1 MTSPVGTPKLS
12 TEEVARKRAEH
23 HEYVRRFN
31 ARFGHVKTES
41 LGRRIAREG
50 FDESPF
56 FRRLQKRL
64 ALSAVIDAKFV
75 LDMLRGEVL
84 GKPSSFW
91 ELVQSGVVTCWA
103 PTGLERDLNGKFQML
118 AEKLGRPVDSIRI
131 AWEQKIAKHIHIAA
145 SHEHPEVTA
154 ALARLTKRDPH
165 DVDYPGLV
173 LLLGA
178 DACLTMDK
186 DIIEDGGVTTR
197 SLGDV
202 IRIVHTHDRGRVA
215 MSLHFQTAEVLSIV
229 LGVGGE
235 ALKEGWLG
243 LKALA
248 KAIPEKV
255 LVGLGLGIGAFLFFD
270 TTREWLLKRIA
281 PFRAGFG
288 VHWDRFKQAAQEA
301 WKFLHP
307 IIDDVMRA
315 NEEAEALVDAM
326 PKRPRK
332 IHRIARS
339 VRECVVTCLKNARR
353 GMAVDEVVR
362 TMFPRLYFCEIEM
375 LRRQIYGILRSHP
388 EIRRVK
394 RGIYRYVHRFRL
406 PSS

>member
-1 MTSPVGTPKLS
+1 MTSPVGTPEL
-12 TEEVARKRAEH
+12 TPEEVAKKRAEH
-23 HEYVRRFN
+23 KEYVRRFN
-31 ARFGHVKTES
+31 NRFGHVKTEN
-41 LGRRIAREG
+41 LGRQIVREG

-64 ALSAVIDAKFV
+64 AFSAVIDAKFV
-75 LDMLRGEVL
+75 LDVLRADVL

-103 PTGLERDLNGKFQML
+103 PTGLERDLTGKFEML
-118 AEKLGRPVDSIRI
+118 AEKLGRPVDTIRI

-154 ALARLTKRDPH
+154 ALVRLAKRDPF
-165 DVDYPGLV
+165 DVEYPGLV

-186 DIIEDGGVTTR
+186 DIIQEGGVTTR
-197 SLGDV
+197 TIGDV

-215 MSLHFQTAEVLSIV
+215 MSFQFQTIEVLSIA

-248 KAIPEKV
+248 KAIPEEV
-255 LVGLGLGIGAFLFFD
+255 LVGIGLGIGALVYFD
-270 TTREWLLKRIA
+270 TTRGWLLKRIA
-281 PFRAGFG
+281 PLRARFG

-301 WKFLHP
+301 WEFLQP
-307 IIDDVMRA
+307 IIEDVMRA
-315 NEEAEALVDAM
+315 TKEAETLAESM
-326 PKRPRK
+326 PQRPRK

-339 VRECVVTCLKNARR
+339 VRDGVVSCLKDAGR
-353 GMAVDEVVR
+353 GMTVQEVVR
-362 TMFPRLYFCEIEM
+362 AMFPRLYFCEIEV
-375 LRRQIYGILRSHP
+375 LRQQIYGILKSHP
-388 EIRRVK
+388 EICRVRR
-394 RGIYRYVHRFRL
+394 GLYRHSRRSSA
-406 PSS
+406 PS